1 MKESTY
7 NVSIKECNK
16 ELTARERVMIKDITN
31 AVKLDEA
38 ANEKFVMHPA
48 FYAILNIHN
57 EKSPDKDYENYIIID
72 KDGTKYVTGS
82 PSFWNSFIGIYDEM
96 MEAGDEEWG
105 LEVYK
110 LDSKNY
116 SGKKFITCSIV

>member
-48 FYAILNIHN
+48 LYAILNIHN

-82 PSFWNSFIGIYDEM
+82 PSFWNSFIGIYNEM
-96 MEAGDEEWG
+96 AEAGDEEWG